1 MQGVMSELR
10 CNHSQT
16 ESFMETGLDRLKSCS
31 DVSAVRS
38 AVHSLCSGFGSI
50 RRLDI
55 LDSSRGATRQAMCF
69 MRMSSAEQETRLAR
83 ELGVGRFGGDLVFV
97 VDMNTTDAVIEPVFA
112 TQNISA
118 LGLGSGGA
126 AALI

>member
-1 MQGVMSELR
+1 MDTS
-10 CNHSQT
+10 
-16 ESFMETGLDRLKSCS
+16 LDRLKSCS

-38 AVHSLCSGFGSI
+38 ALHSLCSRFGSI

-55 LDSSRGATRQAMCF
+55 FDSSQGATRQAMCF

-97 VDMNTTDAVIEPVFA
+97 VDMAAHPSDAVSQRVTP
-112 TQNISA
+112 TDSS
-118 LGLGSGGA
+118 GLGMGSGA